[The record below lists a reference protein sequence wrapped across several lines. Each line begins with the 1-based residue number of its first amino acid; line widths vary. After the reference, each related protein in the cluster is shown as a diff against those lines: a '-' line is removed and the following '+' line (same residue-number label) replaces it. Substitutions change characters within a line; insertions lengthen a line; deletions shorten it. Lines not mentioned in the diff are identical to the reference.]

1 MREDS
6 RAAIGVDVGGTKT
19 KGAIVSSSGE
29 VLARVERLTD
39 SRAATKGILAVVDDL
54 LARASRSAV
63 DVVGVGVGAAG
74 FIDRAT
80 GSVTFSP
87 NVTYDD
93 AHLAEAVRVR
103 SGLPVAVDNDANA
116 AAWGERAFGAARG
129 ADNIAYLTVGTGI
142 GSGFIVDGRLLRGL
156 TGAGAELGHTVI
168 DPDGP
173 PCGCGLRG
181 CLEQFASG
189 QAIARMARE
198 AVKGERNSPMI
209 TFAGTVEMIT
219 TADVARAAH
228 GYDEIAR
235 AVLQRAGKALGIGLS
250 NVANLF
256 DPEVILLGGS
266 VIMAGEPFLGPARD
280 QLFEMTAAQRRRPM
294 RLGVTSLKGDAG
306 IVGAAALAFDAAG
319 EDGPVG
325 KGGRPTP

>member
-1 MREDS
+1 MRTDQ
-6 RAAIGVDVGGTKT
+6 AAIGVDVGGTKT
-19 KGAIVSSSGE
+19 KGAIVASSGE
-29 VLARVERLTD
+29 VVARVERLTE
-39 SRAATKGILAVVDDL
+39 RNAGTKGILAVVDDL
-54 LARASRSAV
+54 VGRGAEL
-63 DVVGVGVGAAG
+63 DLDLVGVGVVAAG

-87 NVTYDD
+87 NLIYDD
-93 AHLAEAVRVR
+93 AHVAEAVRVR

-129 ADNIAYLTVGTGI
+129 ADNVAYLTVGTGI

-156 TGAGAELGHTVI
+156 SGAGAEFGHTVI

-173 PCGCGLRG
+173 VCGCGLRG
-181 CLEQFASG
+181 CIEQFASG
-189 QAIARMARE
+189 QAIERMARE
-198 AVKGERNSPMI
+198 ALERDRNSSI
-209 TFAGTVEMIT
+209 IAFAGTLDMVT

-235 AVLQRAGKALGIGLS
+235 DVLQRAGKALGIGLS
-250 NVANLF
+250 NVANVF

-266 VIMAGEPFLGPARD
+266 VIRAGEPFLGPARD
-280 QLFEMTAAQRRRPM
+280 QLFQMTSAQRRRPM

-306 IVGAAALAFDAAG
+306 IVGAAALAFAA
-319 EDGPVG
+319 G
-325 KGGRPTP
+325 KGGSAAP